1 MAAKKFYAVKVG
13 KKTGIFDNW
22 DDCKASVSGFP
33 NAEYKGFPS
42 KEEAIAYLGE
52 VYQESTNKEKVSGK
66 STDHMKQMKV
76 EDYLKNPKLDVISDK
91 DVVVAYV
98 DGSYDDQ
105 LKKYAFGCVFLL
117 PNGYICTECGNG
129 DNPDSLKQRNVT
141 GEMLGAMFAVQAT
154 IFNGFKQIDIYYDYE
169 GIEKWVTGAWKAK
182 NELTQKY
189 STYMRQ
195 QMNKIKITFHK
206 VAAHTNVLYNEM
218 ADQMAKKGLRAAN
231 GVPKVRKF
239 EEMPLDE
246 DV

>member
-1 MAAKKFYAVKVG
+1 MATKKFYAVKVG
-13 KKTGIFDNW
+13 KETGIFDNW
-22 DDCKASVSGFP
+22 DACKASVSGFP
-33 NAEYKGFPS
+33 GAEYKGFPS
-42 KEEAIAYLGE
+42 KEEAIAYLGSA
-52 VYQESTNKEKVSGK
+52 YQESDASA
-66 STDHMKQMKV
+66 KQMKV
-76 EDYLKNPKLDVISDK
+76 EDYLKNPDLDGIGDK

-117 PNGYICTECGNG
+117 PDGYICTECGNG

-195 QMNKIKITFHK
+195 QMNKVKITFHK
-206 VAAHTNVLYNEM
+206 VAAHTNVTYNEM

-239 EEMPLDE
+239 EEMPLDA
-246 DV
+246 DL

>member
-13 KKTGIFDNW
+13 KETGIFDNW

-33 NAEYKGFPS
+33 GAEYKGFPS
-42 KEEAIAYLGE
+42 KEEAIAYLGSSYSE
-52 VYQESTNKEKVSGK
+52 NEGKASGK
-66 STDHMKQMKV
+66 GDKRERQMKV
-76 EDYLKNPKLDVISDK
+76 EDYLKNPKLDHVTEA

-117 PNGYICTECGNG
+117 PDGYICTECGNG

-154 IFNGFKQIDIYYDYE
+154 IFNGFKQVDIYYDYE

-189 STYMRQ
+189 STYMRGQ
-195 QMNKIKITFHK
+195 ANKVKITFHK
-206 VAAHTNVLYNEM
+206 VAAHTNVMYNEM

-239 EEMPLDE
+239 EEMPLDV
-246 DV
+246 D